1 MNSPVLPGEANDIL
15 RRLFVGAVVNG
26 VRFGLLQL
34 LFDNQ
39 SAVGE
44 PYLNLASQWRVFD
57 QRPVHFPELGT
68 LSNEETPEHEIARAV
83 SLRHKRVSA
92 VEVFFPWPHLVMTFT
107 DGTVLFLNG
116 KDTEYEPWT
125 AGLAH
130 APPEQHTEVIAC
142 PGGELAFILPTRAND
157 A

>member
-1 MNSPVLPGEANDIL
+1 MNSPVLPVEANDIL

-57 QRPVHFPELGT
+57 LMETLTSSFPGAGA
-68 LSNEETPEHEIARAV
+68 LS
-83 SLRHKRVSA
+83 KRSS
-92 VEVFFPWPHLVMTFT
+92 
-107 DGTVLFLNG
+107 
-116 KDTEYEPWT
+116 
-125 AGLAH
+125 
-130 APPEQHTEVIAC
+130 
-142 PGGELAFILPTRAND
+142 
-157 A
+157 